1 MLIVFNT
8 SAEEP
13 KDDIGIV
20 AALKA
25 LPRDVLASVFGVPAA
40 VFDGVP
46 PKIKP
51 VTIARK
57 QS

>member
-1 MLIVFNT
+1 
-8 SAEEP
+8 
-13 KDDIGIV
+13 
-20 AALKA
+20 
-25 LPRDVLASVFGVPAA
+25 VLASVFGVPAA

-51 VTIARK
+51 AAIARK